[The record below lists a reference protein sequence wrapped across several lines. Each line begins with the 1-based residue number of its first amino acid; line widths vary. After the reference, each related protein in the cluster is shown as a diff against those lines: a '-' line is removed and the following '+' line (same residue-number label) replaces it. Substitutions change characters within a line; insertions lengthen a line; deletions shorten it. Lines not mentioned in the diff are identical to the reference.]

1 MSTVEQ
7 RVDRLEDVM
16 SKLAEEMIDLKQE
29 MTDFKNE
36 MADFKN
42 EMADFK
48 NEMADFKNEMADFK
62 NEGIKDRQEHNKRW
76 GELAN
81 RLGTVI
87 EDIILPGAPFAL
99 KKKFGIEIQNI
110 SVRTKLR
117 NPRTNM
123 LEEFDLIAVGDD
135 NKIYTVEVKS
145 KVNNNAVDSALDKAA
160 RLKELF
166 YPDRKIVA
174 LLGALSC
181 DNESVINYASKNGVF
196 IIAMKGEYLEIVN

>member
-16 SKLAEEMIDLKQE
+16 SKLAEEMID
-29 MTDFKNE
+29 FKNE

-42 EMADFK
+42 EMT
-48 NEMADFKNEMADFK
+48 DFK

-99 KKKFGIEIQNI
+99 KRKFGIEIQNI

-117 NPRTNM
+117 NPLTNM

-135 NKIYTVEVKS
+135 NNIYTVEVKS
-145 KVNNNAVDSALDKAA
+145 KINNNSVDSAKEKAA

-166 YPDRKIVA
+166 YPDRKVIA

-181 DNESVINYASKNGVF
+181 DNESVKNYASNNGVY

>member
-7 RVDRLEDVM
+7 RVDRLEEVM
-16 SKLAEEMIDLKQE
+16 SRLAEEMIDLKH
-29 MTDFKNE
+29 
-36 MADFKN
+36 

-62 NEGIKDRQEHNKRW
+62 NEGIRERQEHNKRW

-99 KKKFGIEIQNI
+99 KKKFGTEIQNI
-110 SVRTKLR
+110 SVRVKLR
-117 NPRTNM
+117 NPQTKM
-123 LEEFDLIAVGDD
+123 QEEFDLIAIGDD

-145 KVNNNAVDSALDKAA
+145 KINNNAVESALEKA
-160 RLKELF
+160 RNLKELF
-166 YPDRKIVA
+166 YPDRDVIA
-174 LLGALSC
+174 LLGTLSC
-181 DNESVINYASKNGVF
+181 DNESVKNYASKNGVF
-196 IIAMKGEYLEIVN
+196 IIAMRGEYLEIVN

>member
-16 SKLAEEMIDLKQE
+16 SKLAEEMID
-29 MTDFKNE
+29 FKNE

-48 NEMADFKNEMADFK
+48 NEMTDFKNEMTDFK

-117 NPRTNM
+117 NPMTNM

-135 NKIYTVEVKS
+135 NNIYTVEVKS
-145 KVNNNAVDSALDKAA
+145 KINNNSVDSAKEKAA

-166 YPDRKIVA
+166 YPDRKVIA

-181 DNESVINYASKNGVF
+181 DNESVKNYASNKGVY

>member
-16 SKLAEEMIDLKQE
+16 SKLAEEMID
-29 MTDFKNE
+29 FKNE

-42 EMADFK
+42 EMTDFK
-48 NEMADFKNEMADFK
+48 NEMTDFKNEMTDFK

-99 KKKFGIEIQNI
+99 KRKFGIEIQNI

-117 NPRTNM
+117 NPLTNM

-135 NKIYTVEVKS
+135 NNIYTVEVKS
-145 KVNNNAVDSALDKAA
+145 KINNNSVDSAKEKAA

-166 YPDRKIVA
+166 YPDRKVIA

-181 DNESVINYASKNGVF
+181 DNESVKNYASNNGVY